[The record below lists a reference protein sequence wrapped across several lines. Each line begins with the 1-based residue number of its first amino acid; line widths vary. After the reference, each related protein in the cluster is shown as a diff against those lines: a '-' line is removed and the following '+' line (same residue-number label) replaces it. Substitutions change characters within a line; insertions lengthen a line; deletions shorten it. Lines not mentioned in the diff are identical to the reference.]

1 MATDFKDLGETIGDA
16 VGNVAR
22 EAVKSVSSNGRSRM
36 GNGDGALSGAR
47 GVAAGAALAAAAPL
61 VAKGAGKVVKG
72 AVTKRLGSSG
82 GASGNDAGGA
92 KQKVTENVKNTVG
105 KGVKDTVGKKID
117 EAGGA
122 SGVAKEAGKGMLPGV
137 GGGGDKGKKG
147 TPGVGKGRRMPVQQ
161 AVDVAAPLSTV
172 YNQWTQFEEW
182 PQFMHRLDQATQEDD
197 CNVSFRTKIWG
208 MSKEFEAQVIEQ
220 RPDERIMWTVS
231 KGVTHTGVVTFHEL
245 ADRLTRVQVSLD
257 VEPGSL
263 LEKAA
268 RGMRHVKRAVR
279 ADLARFK
286 AFIEMQEVETGAW
299 RGVIHDG
306 ELVEEHDPNY
316 DKKREYA
323 EFDDIYDTEHSHS
336 PQEPNGGDPARKRS
350 SRSSRSGSRS
360 SSRSGGQGRSGQS
373 SRGQSRSSSGT
384 RGGSGQ
390 SSRGQSRSSSG
401 TRGGS
406 SRSSRSQSRSSSSG
420 RSRSSSSSRGRSS
433 NGRRSSSSG
442 QRRSSGGRSSSGRSG
457 SRSRS
462 GGSRASSR
470 S

>member
-16 VGNVAR
+16 LGNVAR
-22 EAVKSVSSNGRSRM
+22 EAVKTVSSNGHGPQLRKA
-36 GNGDGALSGAR
+36 DGALSGAR
-47 GVAAGAALAAAAPL
+47 GVAAGAALAAVTPL
-61 VAKGAGKVVKG
+61 IARGAGKVVKG
-72 AVTKRLGSSG
+72 AVTKRLSPSG
-82 GASGNDAGGA
+82 DTSGARV
-92 KQKVTENVKNTVG
+92 KEKVTEGVKDTVG

-117 EAGGA
+117 QAGGA
-122 SGVAKEAGKGMLPGV
+122 SGVAKEAGKRMLPGA

-161 AVDVAAPLSTV
+161 AVDIGVPLSTA

-197 CNVSFRTKIWG
+197 CNVSFKTKLWG
-208 MSKEFEAQVIEQ
+208 MSKEFEAQIVEQ
-220 RPDERIMWTVS
+220 RPDERIMWTVNS
-231 KGVTHTGVVTFHEL
+231 GVTHTGVVTFHPL

-306 ELVEEHDPNY
+306 ELVEEHDPSY
-316 DKKREYA
+316 DRKREYA
-323 EFDDIYDTEHSHS
+323 EFDDIYDTEHSHT
-336 PQEPNGGDPARKRS
+336 PQNANGEESARASRS
-350 SRSSRSGSRS
+350 RSRSSSGGRRSSQSSRGGSSSGSRS
-360 SSRSGGQGRSGQS
+360 RSGQS
-373 SRGQSRSSSGT
+373 SRSGSSSG
-384 RGGSGQ
+384 S
-390 SSRGQSRSSSG
+390 
-401 TRGGS
+401 
-406 SRSSRSQSRSSSSG
+406 
-420 RSRSSSSSRGRSS
+420 RSRSSTSGRGRSSS
-433 NGRRSSSSG
+433 NGRRSSGGQRGSSG
-442 QRRSSGGRSSSGRSG
+442 SRSSRGRSS
-457 SRSRS
+457 SRS

>member
-1 MATDFKDLGETIGDA
+1 MATDFKNLGETIGDA

-22 EAVKSVSSNGRSRM
+22 EAVKSVSSNGR
-36 GNGDGALSGAR
+36 GPQKGDGALSGAR
-47 GVAAGAALAAAAPL
+47 GVAAGAALAAATPL
-61 VAKGAGKVVKG
+61 IAKGAGKVVKG

-82 GASGNDAGGA
+82 DSSGNGAG
-92 KQKVTENVKNTVG
+92 VTDKLTG
-105 KGVKDTVGKKID
+105 GVKDTVGKKID

-122 SGVAKEAGKGMLPGV
+122 SGMAKEAGKGILPG

-161 AVDVAAPLSTV
+161 AVDIAVPLSTA

-208 MSKEFEAQVIEQ
+208 MSKEFEAQIVEQ

-245 ADRLTRVQVSLD
+245 AERLTRVQVTLD
-257 VEPGSL
+257 VQPGSL

-268 RGMRHVKRAVR
+268 RGMRHIKRAVR
-279 ADLARFK
+279 ADLSRFK

-316 DKKREYA
+316 DKKRDYA
-323 EFDDIYDTEHSHS
+323 EFDDIYDTEHSHTPPS
-336 PQEPNGGDPARKRS
+336 SNGGSSGGTKR
-350 SRSSRSGSRS
+350 RRS
-360 SSRSGGQGRSGQS
+360 SSNG
-373 SRGQSRSSSGT
+373 RSSSGK
-384 RGGSGQ
+384 
-390 SSRGQSRSSSG
+390 
-401 TRGGS
+401 S
-406 SRSSRSQSRSSSSG
+406 SRSRSG
-420 RSRSSSSSRGRSS
+420 SSSRGRSRSTSGSRSRSSTSGSRKSS
-433 NGRRSSSSG
+433 NGRRSSSGG
-442 QRRSSGGRSSSGRSG
+442 QRRSSASRSSGGR